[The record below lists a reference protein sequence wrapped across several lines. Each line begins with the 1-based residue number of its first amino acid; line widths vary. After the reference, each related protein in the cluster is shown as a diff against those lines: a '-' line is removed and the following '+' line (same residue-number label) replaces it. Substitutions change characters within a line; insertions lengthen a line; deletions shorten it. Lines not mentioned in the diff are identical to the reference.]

1 MYLAILLFI
10 PVILSSPVSLDKRYT
25 AIRIKSYRNNECL
38 HPLGQ
43 QSTWAS
49 GTRVGTTPC
58 ERAALWNANPGSGSV
73 NLYNTDL
80 ALDAGTGRDNNEPVQ
95 LATSWPGTFQQTWYW
110 TDDNRLAITGGV
122 QCLDQGNEA
131 EGTQTWRCT
140 TGNTN
145 QIWTLL
151 TPTPEYPDFDPPF
164 GTVYEDPPAGGRRLH
179 PYRRPDLALTLDG
192 GLPPDARSAVIA
204 YSQPTEGPFA
214 AAQLLNLTSG
224 TNLKISSAFDETTC
238 LDAGYRPGNGALAR
252 FTGCGGAARWDWDGE
267 KLRITNS
274 NLCLDVR
281 AESTRLNEI
290 LKQLQV
296 WECVEGN
303 TNQEFFTLG

>member
-1 MYLAILLFI
+1 MHLILLFFA
-10 PVILSSPVSLDKRYT
+10 PVVLSSPISLDKRYT
-25 AIRIKSYRNNECL
+25 AIRIKSLRNKESL

-49 GTRVGTTPC
+49 GTRVGTTSC
-58 ERAALWNANPGSGSV
+58 ERAALWNANPGRGSV
-73 NLYNTDL
+73 ILYNTDL
-80 ALDAGTGRDNNEPVQ
+80 ALDAGTGRDNKEPGQ
-95 LATSWPGTFQQTWYW
+95 LATSWPGTFQQTW
-110 TDDNRLAITGGV
+110 R
-122 QCLDQGNEA
+122 E
-131 EGTQTWRCT
+131 
-140 TGNTN
+140 
-145 QIWTLL
+145 
-151 TPTPEYPDFDPPF
+151 
-164 GTVYEDPPAGGRRLH
+164 
-179 PYRRPDLALTLDG
+179 RRPGDARRAIPIKSGHFLPPPPNTAILIHHLVLCTKIPPTVAKDYIHIEDLIWHSLLMEDY
-192 GLPPDARSAVIA
+192 PPDARSAVIA
-204 YSQPTEGPFA
+204 YSQPTDGPFA